1 MLEAL
6 KRWWALDKEAEAQ
19 SADNPFEPIRPEQRQ
34 DTMPMLA
41 LAFGWGFLITGLIT
55 GGQIGTGLPFWPDFM
70 AATFAGNFINF
81 VIGALVAVIAFKTAC
96 NSGLLYQFAYGRIG
110 VYLPVIFAALLMTG
124 WQAIIVGSFG
134 FTFAQSFDTPLFYA
148 VAIAGGLL
156 FTATAYLGVKGIE
169 KVSLP
174 SVLVLVAVGIYAAWL
189 NIDQAGGVS
198 GFLTLSQETAA
209 KTPISFPM
217 AVNLAVGSWIVGAV
231 VMAEYARFAKKAWVA
246 IAIPFIVMIVA
257 QWFLQIIGAMGAV
270 VSGSADFTTYL
281 LNQGFFVAGLGI
293 IGMSL
298 ALWTTG
304 NANLYL
310 PAIQTSAVM
319 KRPKRVMV
327 VIWGLLG
334 TVLGLGLYQHFMS
347 WINLLAALVPPLVG
361 PLIVDYYLVHKGKY
375 DAADLDKLPGW
386 NWPAILS
393 YFIGAFF
400 AVVHAQGYLTL
411 PDALI
416 PSLFGLLMAM
426 VAYIVLWL
434 GARVMGRKVGYSHV
448 SS

>member
-1 MLEAL
+1 MIDAL
-6 KRWWALDKEAEAQ
+6 KKWWTLDKEAEAR
-19 SADNPFEPIRPEQRQ
+19 SDDNPFEPVRPEQRQ
-34 DTMPMLA
+34 EALPMLA

-55 GGQIGTGLPFWPDFM
+55 GGQIGTGLVFWPDFI

-96 NSGLLYQFAYGRIG
+96 NSGLLYQFVYGKIG
-110 VYLPVIFAALLMTG
+110 VLIPVLFVALLLTG

-156 FTATAYLGVKGIE
+156 FTATAYFGVKGIE

-174 SVLVLVAVGIYAAWL
+174 SVIVLVAVGLYAAWL
-189 NIDQAGGVS
+189 NLDEAGGMNA
-198 GFLTLSQETAA
+198 FIAISQESARQN
-209 KTPISFPM
+209 PISFPM

-231 VMAEYARFAKKAWVA
+231 VMAEYARFAKKTWVA
-246 IAIPFIVMIVA
+246 IAIPFIVMIVS
-257 QWFLQIIGAMGAV
+257 QWFLQVIGAMGAV

-281 LNQGFFVAGLGI
+281 LEQGIFVAGLGI
-293 IGMSL
+293 LGMSL

-319 KRPKRVMV
+319 QRPKGVMV
-327 VIWGLLG
+327 VVWGVLG
-334 TVLGLGLYQHFMS
+334 TILGLGLYQHFLS

-375 DAADLDKLPGW
+375 DPADLDRLPGW
-386 NWPAILS
+386 NPAALIS
-393 YFIGAFF
+393 YAVGAFF
-400 AVVHAQGYLTL
+400 AVAHTLGMLTL

-416 PSLFGLLMAM
+416 PSLFGLLVSM
-426 VAYIVLWL
+426 VAYYALWL
-434 GARVMGRKVGYSHV
+434 AGGRKAGYSQIKP
-448 SS
+448 